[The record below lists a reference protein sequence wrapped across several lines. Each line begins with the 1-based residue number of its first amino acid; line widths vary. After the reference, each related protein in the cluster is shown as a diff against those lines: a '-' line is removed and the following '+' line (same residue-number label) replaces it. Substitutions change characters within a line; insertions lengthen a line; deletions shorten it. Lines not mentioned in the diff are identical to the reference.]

1 MGKSINRV
9 DLLGNVGQAPEVKD
23 LESGSK
29 VANFSVATSRYQ
41 GKDKEEAT
49 DWHRIVAWDNE
60 KGQKLA
66 SLVEKYV
73 GKGDKIHVT
82 GRLQTRKYDKD
93 GVTHYSTEI
102 VASDIVLLGSKREDI
117 PSGTALPS
125 AAKVESFDDYPAA
138 LKDEPQDLP
147 F

>member
-1 MGKSINRV
+1 MAKSINQATI
-9 DLLGNVGQAPEVKD
+9 LGNVGQAPDVKE
-23 LESGSK
+23 LPNGK

-66 SLVEKYV
+66 SLVQSYV
-73 GKGDKIHVT
+73 GRGDKIHVT
-82 GRLQTRKYDKD
+82 GRIVTRKYEKD

-102 VASDIVLLGSKREDI
+102 VATDIVLLGSKRERDE
-117 PSGTALPS
+117 SAAPS
-125 AAKVESFDDYPAA
+125 APESLSDRPAA
-138 LKDEPQDLP
+138 LDTPDSYGDLP